1 MTGKSTNLAGAY
13 LLGHSES
20 EIDRLVAQARLVDPI
35 TERFLRQ
42 AGVRPGMRVLD
53 VGTGAGDVAFLA
65 ATLVGEGGEVV
76 GVDNAGAAI
85 DAARRRAS
93 ERAIANVGFVQG
105 EPDELVFDRPFD
117 AVVGRYVLQFQADP
131 AAFLHRLTRHLGP
144 GGLVVFHELDWSG
157 IVSRPAL
164 PTFDR
169 CCALIVETM
178 RRGGTETSMGG
189 KLYATFIAAG
199 LTPPRLHLEAI
210 VAGGPHTAQRLQ
222 LTAGLVRSLL
232 PEFERLGLAT
242 AGDLAVESLADRM
255 LAEAIERSAV
265 IVAPHQVGAWSR
277 LQGRDED

>member
-1 MTGKSTNLAGAY
+1 MTDESTNRTGAY
-13 LLGHSES
+13 LLGHSEY

-42 AGVRPGMRVLD
+42 AGIRPGMRVLD

-76 GVDNAGAAI
+76 GVDNAVAAI
-85 DAARRRAS
+85 DAAKRRAGD
-93 ERAIANVGFVQG
+93 RAIANVSFVQG

-131 AAFLHRLTRHLGP
+131 AAFLRRLTRHLGP

-157 IVSRPAL
+157 IVSHPAL

-178 RRGGTETSMGG
+178 RRGSTETSMGG

-199 LTPPRLHLEAI
+199 LAPPMLHLEAI
-210 VAGGPHTAQRLQ
+210 VAGGPHTAQRLH
-222 LTAGLVRSLL
+222 LIAGLVRTLL
-232 PEFERLGLAT
+232 PEIERFGLAT
-242 AGDLAVESLADRM
+242 AADLAVESLADRM
-255 LAEAIERSAV
+255 LADKPGTMPDSSDRHGSHE
-265 IVAPHQVGAWSR
+265 
-277 LQGRDED
+277 